1 MQAAPLRRWTT
12 ERLFAPVVPA
22 VSKLRAVT
30 RRPCGI
36 VRLVSVRCQRVVD
49 TFDAAVRSSFNA
61 KVISVTCSSTSLAF
75 GLPSN
80 QQMIRQR
87 QFDLSELEN
96 LKGISIAMTDD
107 EQPLFMGV
115 SYQRKTDGDNA
126 FAWMFWTAVAILYG
140 ALALTIWWVVT

>member
-1 MQAAPLRRWTT
+1 M
-12 ERLFAPVVPA
+12 
-22 VSKLRAVT
+22 
-30 RRPCGI
+30 
-36 VRLVSVRCQRVVD
+36 
-49 TFDAAVRSSFNA
+49 
-61 KVISVTCSSTSLAF
+61 
-75 GLPSN
+75 PSN